1 LPDAPNNT
9 GSAPPP
15 AQKGKGADTQFG
27 QAIELPV
34 VFVVTVVVTGG
45 LGYLLDHWL
54 HTKFIFMFVFG
65 ALGFF
70 VAVREM
76 LRRLPG

>member
-1 LPDAPNNT
+1 LDDAPKNT
-9 GSAPPP
+9 GSAPPS
-15 AQKGKGADTQFG
+15 AQKGESAGNQLG

-34 VFVVTVVVTGG
+34 VFVATVVIAGG
-45 LGYLLDHWL
+45 LGYFLDRWL
-54 HTKFIFMFVFG
+54 HTKFIFMFVLG

-70 VAVREM
+70 AAVREI